1 MSAFGGK
8 ADVNQGVG
16 ECPLIAISGHPK
28 HRKILLLEL
37 SQEHLDLLRRELVLK
52 ERVATFRD
60 IEGKRVRPTTDAA
73 QAITPFP
80 IEFADQVQNRFRSGC
95 QPFFAVIGEDNF
107 GLGPRA
113 RVIGDSPATFA
124 LSNQENP

>member
-1 MSAFGGK
+1 MSANSHK
-8 ADVNQGVG
+8 RTS
-16 ECPLIAISGHPK
+16 ETP
-28 HRKILLLEL
+28 KILLLEL

-80 IEFADQVQNRFRSGC
+80 IEFADQAKQVPIRM
-95 QPFFAVIGEDNF
+95 
-107 GLGPRA
+107 
-113 RVIGDSPATFA
+113 PALFC
-124 LSNQENP
+124 SHRRG